1 MKLLNFYLSLFICL
15 ILITVSSCTE
25 NENSFSSSSSEI
37 TIDNKYTN
45 LVIPQ
50 DGGTFTIPFSATN
63 EWNITTINDRANSWL
78 TITPVSGGKGEYT
91 LSVIAAPNESTDE
104 RNATINI
111 KSGAKSVNI
120 IVTQKQKNA
129 LTVSSSKYE
138 IPSKGGNFN
147 IEVKAN
153 VDYEVEIKVDWIKQI
168 NNQNTRALKS
178 NTLNFKVEY
187 NDTESK
193 REGEIIIKSENLSE
207 TIKVYQGFEDFIVIS
222 KDNFT
227 LPEEGGNV
235 DIEIKS
241 TVDYNVKMISDEEWI
256 SEIQSRAVSTHT
268 YHYFVSPNDDYES
281 REAKIVFYNAANE
294 NIADTVSI
302 YQMYKGAI
310 LIVRDEYQYGLN
322 GGKLNLKIESNID
335 FNITISDN
343 WIEQIETRGLTE
355 YELNFNILKNTSG
368 KDRTGTIT
376 INDKNSDKQQIIHIK
391 QSFEDIERKAL
402 IEFYQAT
409 GGDQWINNTNWCS
422 DKPLNE
428 WYGIKTTQD
437 GELNEISL
445 WNNNL
450 SGSLPDIFEC
460 FPKLQYINLGKNN
473 LTGYFPNSLY
483 KLDIISLTV
492 SYNKIEGTL
501 EQIGNWQNL
510 RSIDIHENN
519 FNGTIPAILGNLPH
533 VVHCNLMLNQFSGE
547 LYPEIIAM
555 EQRSDNDEEFR
566 FFLEPQQEGYYFINP
581 TTRQMIELGDNFYL
595 HPEGLALEYRQEE
608 NKAITIDEM
617 KPVLK
622 KLYNKFNDEFDFIAC
637 LYNVGNMA
645 EISGEIAGQAFTIS
659 NNVKGIDREIID
671 KTEEFGSSGRL
682 KSIFMLSDRRQ
693 IRGAFL
699 HELMHNW
706 GALNIGQSHV
716 DLSGE
721 LFYDPVHWGVSSV
734 NGILGGFDLSTLE
747 RNIDGNSNKYKAV
760 CSQTDWSFGVVNSS
774 NTEYA
779 PLELYLMGF
788 IPANEV
794 PDIHYFTGISGSSL
808 ENPSKNGI
816 FYAEEEHIVTI
827 EDLILKYGERN
838 PDYTKSQK
846 DFNVLTI
853 VITKNPVNDREWAL
867 IEDDI
872 RKMQIPGKSGF
883 IFGTK
888 NFYEATGGRGTL
900 TFDGLEKYRK

>member
-193 REGEIIIKSENLSE
+193 REGEIIIKSENLLE

-310 LIVRDEYQYGLN
+310 LIARDEYQYGLN

-376 INDKNSDKQQIIHIK
+376 INDKNSNKQQIILIK

-428 WYGIKTTQD
+428 WYGITTTSD
-437 GELNEISL
+437 GRILTISMFDNNLCGELPNIFDRFSSLNEL
-445 WNNNL
+445 GL
-450 SGSLPDIFEC
+450 SGN
-460 FPKLQYINLGKNN
+460 KLTGNLGN
-473 LTGYFPNSLY
+473 
-483 KLDIISLTV
+483 IS
-492 SYNKIEGTL
+492 E
-501 EQIGNWQNL
+501 EIGNWTDL
-510 RSIDIHENN
+510 GGFDIMENN
-519 FNGTIPAILGNLPH
+519 FSGNVPSSLGKLKKLYY
-533 VVHCNLMLNQFSGE
+533 CNLMLNRLEGE
-547 LYPEIIAM
+547 LHPDIIAM
-555 EQRSDNDEEFR
+555 EHDKDLTFY
-566 FFLEPQQEGYYFINP
+566 LDPQQEGYSFTSS

-595 HPEGLALEYRQEE
+595 HPEGLALEYRQGE

-617 KPVLK
+617 KPLLK

-645 EISGEIAGQAFTIS
+645 EIAGEIAGQAFPIS

-671 KTEEFGSSGRL
+671 RTNDFGSSGRL
-682 KSIFMLSDRRQ
+682 KSILMLSDRRQ

-706 GALNIGQSHV
+706 GALNIGQSYV
-716 DLSGE
+716 DIDGN
-721 LFYDPVHWGVSSV
+721 LFNDYVHWGISSI
-734 NGILGGFDLSTLE
+734 NGMLGGFDLSTLE
-747 RNIDGNSNKYKAV
+747 RNVDEDPNKYKAV
-760 CSQTDWSFGVVNSS
+760 CSLTDWCFGVVNSS
-774 NTEYA
+774 NTEFA
-779 PLELYLMGF
+779 PLELYLMGL

-827 EDLILKYGERN
+827 EDLISKYGKRN
-838 PDYTKSQK
+838 PDYTQSQK

-853 VITKNPVNDREWAL
+853 VITKDPVNDREWAL

-883 IFGTK
+883 NSGTK

-900 TFDGLEKYRK
+900 TFDRLEKYRK